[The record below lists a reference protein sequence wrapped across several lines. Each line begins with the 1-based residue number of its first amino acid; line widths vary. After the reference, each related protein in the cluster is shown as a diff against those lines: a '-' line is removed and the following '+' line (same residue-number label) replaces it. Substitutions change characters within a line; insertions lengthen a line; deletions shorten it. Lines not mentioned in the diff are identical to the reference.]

1 MRFTVFTLSLLA
13 AATTNAW
20 AAQVPEP
27 SAWLRVQT
35 DVPYDGKAPLYFNF
49 QPDEAVCKKQY
60 GDDWYDA
67 CRRPIGSRLRS
78 DGVVM
83 TPAVR
88 GTWRWLSSTLLT
100 FEPAESWPAA
110 TEYRFDFSK
119 LSLPVGTKLAATA
132 LTLKTKPLSLLSS
145 NVRFWADRTVSGA
158 KLVTLDLRFSSAP
171 EKKSF
176 EKRFAMRLPKGLALE
191 KPSFE
196 WTDDGLGVYVR
207 MAVRTLPEATGTA
220 TFELPG
226 VAARLDQSDQLRP
239 RVAKGFE
246 STKLDLRVPGKNEL
260 FFVENAR
267 VFASRTDDFRS
278 VYELS
283 LTPSMRMTPAE
294 VVKNLRVTLLPEKWR
309 EDAPDAA
316 DWSRA
321 GELTDAVLARGTSLK
336 VTPVTS
342 ADLPTDTVRL
352 EFDAPE
358 NRWVHVSLAQGTG
371 PEGAKLAKTWT
382 EVFRTPVLRPEIHF
396 LLPGNLMTLSGE
408 RTLPFTVRGAERIR
422 AEVAKIREPFAAQV
436 MQAWNGYNVV
446 RHADELAEIQ
456 TLTPALVAMKEGAS
470 VKDGAWSRIELP
482 EAAGLYQITLAAE
495 AKNKKG
501 EWREVARTV
510 RTTLV
515 SDRAL
520 LVKETPDGTVTL
532 FDARLTTGE
541 PSSGD
546 AVTLLAANGSVLAE
560 GKTDAEGRFSI
571 AVDSSWT
578 RDKKPAA
585 LFVRGSDGDLSLLS
599 LADPS
604 NLTGAAERGTAGR
617 LTSADSLLGL
627 SFAERG
633 VVRPGETARFGALVK
648 ARDWSALPAD
658 LPLRVR
664 LTGPSGE
671 ELANETVKPGDT
683 GLVEFSYDTKET
695 LPSGKL
701 VFDLIAGDV
710 TLSTTAVALEPFA
723 PETME
728 LAAVPETHRAGWLA
742 PDEARFALTMTGLY
756 GGPAAKRTVEA
767 NVFTRAAGAIRFE
780 RYPEFTFLD
789 AHPYD
794 AQAADRA
801 LPALVTNEKGE
812 ASLTIPPEHF
822 FGRTARARVVLQ
834 GFEAPGRVGATK
846 VVETLVSPAEV
857 MLGWRTEGAGT
868 TFLTTGEKG
877 AVRIKLVDRDLKP
890 RAGETLRLVR
900 SERSNVRELVTTAD
914 GRAAFRSTS
923 LLKPVDDTVVTLDA
937 SGEAVV
943 TLPSGTAGDFVF
955 TAETQKGVKLGEIPF
970 TVADATL
977 EKAALGGKT
986 PSLLRVHLDET
997 EIPEGGTVSA
1007 SVASPFEGFGLLTL
1021 ESDKLHAAEWVK
1033 VKAGENRLEL
1043 PVPAGVEGRAYWRLS
1058 LVRAKSEDSR
1068 LIEPYVEATLPLS
1081 IAPKARDLGLT
1092 AKLPE
1097 TIEIRP
1103 GSEGSTEFKL
1113 YAKEKGKAI
1122 VWAVD
1127 EGILSLTNYRT
1138 PDPLSRLLLDR
1149 ALEVGTRQTLSRLMP
1164 EGFPYAQKLP
1174 AFGGDLVAEASG
1186 ALANPFGTVY
1196 DAPALW
1202 WSGIVSVGPEGTP
1215 LKMTL
1220 PEGFAGRVRLMAVG
1234 ASDDKAGSF
1243 ADDVTVTAPV
1253 LLRIPAPNTFY
1264 EGDAVDL
1271 PARITNT
1278 TGKILEGTL
1287 TLKGELLAEPVSKK
1301 IALGA
1306 GETRTETVRVT
1317 ATRLGRFTL
1326 EATLASDDAAMND
1339 VAAKL
1344 EGSVRPT
1351 SLLRTEVVTGRF
1363 TKESPKVQLSDT
1375 FLPFEEE
1382 TTLVASAAPVA
1393 LLTGLTDARPFT
1405 RSAAL
1410 TDALALLP
1418 LRTMAKD
1425 TAERLAPVYGL
1436 TPDEVGPRLLSD
1448 LSDSAFLYEEDTLF
1462 AAAEHL
1468 EALLTLRAK
1477 APDLVSAR
1485 DLREAKAKLERLLA
1499 LDPANLAE
1507 ARDAAYAL
1515 WVLTREGTLVA
1526 DSLVLLTERATARGL
1541 DLAKDPAGLLIA
1553 AAEREMQLPTRAP
1566 AVKNPQASGNWTPM
1580 VLSALTARVLATT
1593 FGEKNLPESFLAE
1606 VSDATKTALASE
1618 DEKLQS
1624 AMTLLAA
1631 QRPNAAAPALACLS
1645 PDAKKAEAQGTSGTT
1660 VLTAPGCTQFG
1671 ASNFDGTLYWTMLR
1685 KGYEVKPVARSEGV
1699 SIERRF
1705 TLEDG
1710 TEVTPETKLP
1720 AGTLLR
1726 MTITLT
1732 PEADRDEALWAVSQL
1747 LPAGATLETSGDLA
1761 PAGDGLERVVT
1772 TEGGVQFFLRTP
1784 FGFAASV
1791 DAVVRTGLPG
1801 TVTVPPAA
1809 ATDVRRPAR
1818 EAVSETTRWTL
1829 VP

>member
-1 MRFTVFTLSLLA
+1 MRFTVFTLTLLA
-13 AATTNAW
+13 AATTNAF
-20 AAQVPEP
+20 AAEAEP
-27 SAWLRVQT
+27 TAWLRVQT

-49 QPDEAVCKKQY
+49 QPDEEVCKKQY

-110 TEYRFDFSK
+110 KEYRFDFSK

-132 LTLKTKPLSLLSS
+132 LTLRTKPLSLLSS
-145 NVRFWADRTVSGA
+145 NVRFWADRTPAGA

-171 EKKSF
+171 DRETF
-176 EKRFAMRLPKGLALE
+176 ESRFAMRLPKGLSLE

-207 MAVRTLPEATGTA
+207 MTVRALPAATGTA

-226 VAARLDQSDQLRP
+226 VASRLDQAEQLRP

-246 STKLDLRVPGKNEL
+246 STKLDLRVPGRDEL
-260 FFVENAR
+260 FYVENAG
-267 VFASRTDDFRS
+267 VNAARTDEFRS
-278 VYELS
+278 VYELA
-283 LTPSMRMTPAE
+283 LTPSMRMTPAD
-294 VVKNLRVTLLPEKWR
+294 VAKNLRVTLLPEKWR
-309 EDAPDAA
+309 ADAPDAA

-321 GELTDAVLARGTSLK
+321 GELTDAVLSRGTPVA

-342 ADLPTDTVRL
+342 SDLPTDTIRL
-352 EFDAPE
+352 RFDAPE

-382 EVFRTPVLRPEIHF
+382 EVFRTPVQSPEIRF

-408 RTLPFTVRGAERIR
+408 RSLPFTVRGAERIR
-422 AEVAKIREPFAAQV
+422 AEVAKIRAPFAAQV
-436 MQAWNGYNVV
+436 MQAWNGLNVV
-446 RHADELAEIQ
+446 RHADELADIQ
-456 TLTPALVAMKEGAS
+456 TLAPALVAMKEGSS

-482 EAAGLYQITLAAE
+482 EAAGLYQITLVGE
-495 AKNKKG
+495 AKNDRG

-520 LVKETPDGTVTL
+520 LAKETPDGTVTL

-541 PSSGD
+541 PSPGD
-546 AVTLLAANGSVLAE
+546 AVTLLAANGTVLAE
-560 GKTDAEGRFSI
+560 GKTDDSGRISI
-571 AVDSSWT
+571 AVDPAWT
-578 RDKKPAA
+578 RDKKTAA
-585 LFVRGSDGDLSLLS
+585 LFVRGADGDLSLLS
-599 LADPS
+599 LTDPS
-604 NLTGAAERGTAGR
+604 NLSGAAERGAAGR
-617 LTSADSLLGL
+617 LASADTLLGL

-648 ARDWSALPAD
+648 TRDWSALPAD

-671 ELANETVKPGDT
+671 ELANETVKPGET
-683 GLVEFSYDTKET
+683 GLVEFSYETKEN

-710 TLSTTAVALEPFA
+710 TLSTTAVALEPFT

-728 LAAVPETHRAGWLA
+728 LSAAPETRRAGWLS
-742 PDEARFALTMTGLY
+742 PDEARFALTLTGLY
-756 GGPAAKRTVEA
+756 GGPAAERTVEA

-780 RYPEFTFLD
+780 RYPDFTFLD
-789 AHPYD
+789 AYPFD
-794 AQAADRA
+794 AQAADRR
-801 LPALVTNEKGE
+801 LPALVTNDKGE
-812 ASLTIPPEHF
+812 ARLTIAPEHF
-822 FGRTARARVVLQ
+822 FGRTARARIVLQ
-834 GFEAPGRVGATK
+834 GFEAPGRSGATK
-846 VVETLVSPAEV
+846 VVETLVSPADA

-877 AVRIKLVDRDLKP
+877 AIRIKLVDRDLKP
-890 RAGETLRLVR
+890 LAGERVKLVR
-900 SERSNVRELVTTAD
+900 SERSDVRELVTTAD

-923 LLKPVDDTVVTLDA
+923 LLKPVDDTAVTLDA
-937 SGEAVV
+937 SGEALV
-943 TLPSGTAGDFVF
+943 TLPSDRAGDFVF
-955 TAETQKGVKLGEIPF
+955 TAETQKGVKLGDIAF
-970 TVADATL
+970 TVADETL
-977 EKAALGGKT
+977 KQAAMGGKI
-986 PSLLRVHLDET
+986 PSVLRVHFEQK

-1007 SVASPFEGFGLLTL
+1007 AVASPFEGFGLMTL
-1021 ESDKLHAAEWVK
+1021 ESDKLHAAKWVK
-1033 VKAGENRLEL
+1033 VKAGENRLDL
-1043 PVPAGVEGRAYWRLS
+1043 PVPEGVEGRAYWRLS
-1058 LVRAKSEDSR
+1058 LVRAKSEDAR
-1068 LIEPYVEATLPLS
+1068 LIEPYVEATEALS
-1081 IAPKARDLGLT
+1081 IAPRARDLGLS
-1092 AKLPE
+1092 ADLPE

-1103 GSEGSTEFKL
+1103 GSDGSTDFTL
-1113 YAKEKGKAI
+1113 YAKEKGSAL

-1127 EGILSLTNYRT
+1127 EGILSLTNYQT
-1138 PDPLSRLLLDR
+1138 PDPLARLLLDR

-1202 WSGIVSVGPEGTP
+1202 WSGIVPVGPEGTP
-1215 LKMTL
+1215 LTMKL

-1243 ADDVTVTAPV
+1243 SEDVTVTAPV
-1253 LLRIPAPNTFY
+1253 LLRLPAPSTFF
-1264 EGDAVDL
+1264 EGDSVDL
-1271 PARITNT
+1271 PVRITNT
-1278 TGKILEGTL
+1278 TDQPLEGTL
-1287 TLKGELLAEPVSKK
+1287 TVKGEFLAQALKRPVA
-1301 IALGA
+1301 IGP

-1317 ATRLGRFTL
+1317 ASRLGRFTL
-1326 EATLASDDAAMND
+1326 EASLSSGDALMEG
-1339 VAAKL
+1339 VTAKL

-1351 SLLRTEVVTGRF
+1351 SLLRTEVMTGRF
-1363 TKESPKVQLSDT
+1363 TKEAPSLTLSNA
-1375 FLPFEEE
+1375 FLPFDEE
-1382 TTLVASAAPVA
+1382 TTLVASATPVA
-1393 LLTGLTDARPFT
+1393 LLTGLADPRPFT
-1405 RSAAL
+1405 KTAAL

-1418 LRTMAKD
+1418 LRTMAKE

-1436 TPDEVGPRLLSD
+1436 APEEVARRLLSD
-1448 LSDSAFLYEEDTLF
+1448 LTDAGRLYEEDTLF

-1468 EALLTLRAK
+1468 EALLTLRAQ
-1477 APDLVSAR
+1477 APDLVSAQ
-1485 DLREAKAKLERLLA
+1485 DLREAKETLERLLA
-1499 LDPANLAE
+1499 LDPADLGE

-1526 DSLVLLTERATARGL
+1526 DSLALLTERATARGL
-1541 DLAKDPAGLLIA
+1541 DLAEDLAGLLVA
-1553 AAEREMQLPTRAP
+1553 AAEREMQIPVEAP
-1566 AVKNPQASGNWTPM
+1566 AKTSSSPSGAWTST
-1580 VLSALTARVLATT
+1580 VLSALEARLRTTT
-1593 FGEKNLPESFLAE
+1593 FAQKSLPETFLAE
-1606 VSDATKTALASE
+1606 VSDATRAALASD

-1624 AMTLLAA
+1624 ALTLLAA
-1631 QRPNAAAPALACLS
+1631 KRTESAAPAIACLA
-1645 PDAKKAEAQGTSGTT
+1645 PDAKKAEATGTSGTT
-1660 VLTAPGCTQFG
+1660 VLAAPGCTTFG
-1671 ASNFDGTLYWTMLR
+1671 ASNFDATLYWTVLR
-1685 KGYEVKPVARSEGV
+1685 KGYEAKPAARSESV
-1699 SIERRF
+1699 SIDRRF

-1732 PEADRDEALWAVSQL
+1732 PESDRNEALWAVSQL
-1747 LPAGATLETSGDLA
+1747 LPAGTTLETSGELA
-1761 PAGDGLERVVT
+1761 PAGDGLERIVK
-1772 TEGGVQFFLRTP
+1772 TEGGVQFLLRTP

-1791 DAVVRTGLPG
+1791 DAVLRTGLPG

-1809 ATDVRRPAR
+1809 VSDVRRPAR
-1818 EAVSETTRWTL
+1818 EAVTGTTRWTL

>member
-1 MRFTVFTLSLLA
+1 MRFTIFTLSLLA

-176 EKRFAMRLPKGLALE
+176 ESRFAMRLPKGLALE

-207 MAVRTLPEATGTA
+207 MTVRSLPDATGTA

-226 VAARLDQSDQLRP
+226 VASRLDQSDQLRP

-246 STKLDLRVPGKNEL
+246 SAKLDLRVPGKDEL

-267 VFASRTDDFRS
+267 VFAARTDDFRS

-283 LTPSMRMTPAE
+283 LTPSMRMTPADI
-294 VVKNLRVTLLPEKWR
+294 VKNLRVTLLPEKWR

-321 GELTDAVLARGTSLK
+321 GELSDAVLARGTPVK

-342 ADLPTDTVRL
+342 ANLPTDTVRL

-371 PEGAKLAKTWT
+371 PEGAKLAKAWT

-408 RTLPFTVRGAERIR
+408 RTLPFTVRGAERLR

-446 RHADELAEIQ
+446 RHADELADIQ
-456 TLTPALVAMKEGAS
+456 TLTPTLVAMKEGAS

-495 AKNKKG
+495 AKNEKG

-546 AVTLLAANGSVLAE
+546 AVTLLAANGGVLAE
-560 GKTDAEGRFSI
+560 GKTDGEGRFSI
-571 AVDSSWT
+571 TVDSSWT

-604 NLTGAAERGTAGR
+604 NLTGAAERSTAGR
-617 LTSADSLLGL
+617 LASADSLLGL

-728 LAAVPETHRAGWLA
+728 LAAAPETRRAGWLS

-756 GGPAAKRTVEA
+756 GGPAAERTVEA
-767 NVFTRAAGAIRFE
+767 NVFTRAAGGIYFD
-780 RYPEFTFLD
+780 RYPDFVFLD
-789 AHPYD
+789 AHPFD
-794 AQAADRA
+794 AQAADRR
-801 LPALVTNEKGE
+801 LPALVTNDKGE
-812 ASLTIPPEHF
+812 AKLVIPPEHF

-877 AVRIKLVDRDLKP
+877 AVRIKLVDRDLQP

-900 SERSNVRELVTTAD
+900 SERSDVRELVTTAD
-914 GRAAFRSTS
+914 GRAAFRTTS

-937 SGEAVV
+937 SGEALV
-943 TLPSGTAGDFVF
+943 TLPSGAAGDFVF

-1058 LVRAKSEDSR
+1058 LVRAKSEDAR
-1068 LIEPYVEATLPLS
+1068 LIEPYVEATFPLS

-1092 AKLPE
+1092 AKVPE

-1174 AFGGDLVAEASG
+1174 VFGGDLVAEASG

-1253 LLRIPAPNTFY
+1253 LLRLPAPNTFY

-1271 PARITNT
+1271 PVRITNT

-1317 ATRLGRFTL
+1317 ATQLGRFTL
-1326 EATLASDDAAMND
+1326 EATLASDDAAMNGITT
-1339 VAAKL
+1339 KL

-1351 SLLRTEVVTGRF
+1351 SLLRTEIVTGRF
-1363 TKESPKVQLSDT
+1363 TKDSPNVKLSDT

-1448 LSDSAFLYEEDTLF
+1448 LSGASFLYEEDTLF
-1462 AAAEHL
+1462 AAAQHL

-1485 DLREAKAKLERLLA
+1485 DLREAKGRLERLLA

-1515 WVLTREGTLVA
+1515 WVLTREGTLVS
-1526 DSLVLLTERATARGL
+1526 DSLVLLNERASARGL
-1541 DLAKDPAGLLIA
+1541 DLSKDPAGLLVA
-1553 AAEREMQLPTRAP
+1553 ATEREMQLPTKAP
-1566 AVKNPQASGNWTPM
+1566 AVTSPQPSGAWTPT

-1593 FGEKNLPESFLAE
+1593 FGEKGLPETFLAE
-1606 VSDATKTALASE
+1606 VSDATKAALASE

-1631 QRPNAAAPALACLS
+1631 QSPNAAAPALACLA
-1645 PDAKKAEAQGTSGTT
+1645 PDAKKAEAAGTSGTT
-1660 VLTAPGCTQFG
+1660 VLAAPGCTTFG

-1685 KGYEVKPVARSEGV
+1685 KGYEAKPLARSEGV
-1699 SIERRF
+1699 SIDRRF

-1747 LPAGATLETSGDLA
+1747 LPVGATLETSGEPA

-1801 TVTVPPAA
+1801 TVTVPPVA

>member
-13 AATTNAW
+13 AATTSAF
-20 AAQVPEP
+20 AAEAQP

-110 TEYRFDFSK
+110 KEYRFDFSK

-132 LTLKTKPLSLLSS
+132 LTLRTKPLSLLSS
-145 NVRFWADRTVSGA
+145 NVRFWADRTPAGA

-171 EKKSF
+171 DKKTF
-176 EKRFAMRLPKGLALE
+176 ESRFAMRLPKGLALE

-196 WTDDGLGVYVR
+196 WTDDGLAVYVR
-207 MAVRTLPEATGTA
+207 MTVRSLPDATGTA

-226 VAARLDQSDQLRP
+226 VASRLDQSDQLRP

-246 STKLDLRVPGKNEL
+246 SAKLDLRVPGKDEL

-267 VFASRTDDFRS
+267 VFAARTDDFRS

-283 LTPSMRMTPAE
+283 LTPSMRMTPADI
-294 VVKNLRVTLLPEKWR
+294 VKNLRVTLLPEKWR

-321 GELTDAVLARGTSLK
+321 GELSDAVLARGTPVK

-371 PEGAKLAKTWT
+371 PEGAKLAKAWT
-382 EVFRTPVLRPEIHF
+382 EVFRTPVLRPEIQF

-408 RTLPFTVRGAERIR
+408 RALPFTVRGAERLR

-446 RHADELAEIQ
+446 RHADELADIQ
-456 TLTPALVAMKEGAS
+456 TLTPTLVAMKEGAS

-482 EAAGLYQITLAAE
+482 EEAGLYQVTLKGE
-495 AKNKKG
+495 AKNEKG

-571 AVDSSWT
+571 AVDSAWT

-617 LTSADSLLGL
+617 LASADALLGL

-658 LPLRVR
+658 LPLRAR

-683 GLVEFSYDTKET
+683 GLVEFSYDTKDGM
-695 LPSGKL
+695 PSGKL

-728 LAAVPETHRAGWLA
+728 LAAAPETRRAGWLS
-742 PDEARFALTMTGLY
+742 PDEARFALSMTGLY
-756 GGPAAKRTVEA
+756 GGPAAERTVEA
-767 NVFTRAAGAIRFE
+767 NVFTHAAGGIYFD
-780 RYPEFTFLD
+780 RYSDFVFLD
-789 AHPYD
+789 AHPFD
-794 AQAADRA
+794 AQAADRR
-801 LPALVTNEKGE
+801 LPALVTNDKGE

-877 AVRIKLVDRDLKP
+877 AVRIKLVDRDLQP

-914 GRAAFRSTS
+914 GRAAFRTTL

-937 SGEAVV
+937 SGEALV
-943 TLPSGTAGDFVF
+943 TLPSGAAGDFVF

-986 PSLLRVHLDET
+986 PSILRVHLDEK
-997 EIPEGGTVSA
+997 EIPAGGTVSA

-1271 PARITNT
+1271 PVRITNT

-1448 LSDSAFLYEEDTLF
+1448 LSGASFLYEEDTLF
-1462 AAAEHL
+1462 AAAQHL

-1485 DLREAKAKLERLLA
+1485 DLREAKGRLERLLA

-1526 DSLVLLTERATARGL
+1526 DSLVLLNERASARGL
-1541 DLAKDPAGLLIA
+1541 DLSKDPAGLLVA
-1553 AAEREMQLPTRAP
+1553 AAEREMQLPTKAP
-1566 AVKNPQASGNWTPM
+1566 AVTSPQPSGDWTPT

-1593 FGEKNLPESFLAE
+1593 FGEKGLPETFLAE
-1606 VSDATKTALASE
+1606 VSDATKAALASE

-1631 QRPNAAAPALACLS
+1631 QSPNAAAPALACLA
-1645 PDAKKAEAQGTSGTT
+1645 PDAKKTEAAGTSGTT
-1660 VLTAPGCTQFG
+1660 ILAAPGCTTFG

-1685 KGYEVKPVARSEGV
+1685 KGYEAKPLARSEGV
-1699 SIERRF
+1699 SIDRRF

>member
-1 MRFTVFTLSLLA
+1 MRFSVFTLTLLA
-13 AATTNAW
+13 AATTSAF
-20 AAQVPEP
+20 AAEAQP

-83 TPAVR
+83 TPSVR

-100 FEPAESWPAA
+100 FEPAESWPAGK
-110 TEYRFDFSK
+110 EYRFDFSK
-119 LSLPVGTKLAATA
+119 LSLPVGTKLAATT

-145 NVRFWADRTVSGA
+145 NVRFWADRTPAGA

-171 EKKSF
+171 DRETF
-176 EKRFAMRLPKGLALE
+176 ESRFAMRLPKGLSLE

-207 MAVRTLPEATGTA
+207 MTVRALPAATGTA

-226 VAARLDQSDQLRP
+226 VASRLDQSDQLRP

-246 STKLDLRVPGKNEL
+246 SAKLDLRVPGKDEL

-267 VFASRTDDFRS
+267 VFAASTDDFRS

-283 LTPSMRMTPAE
+283 LTPSMRMTPADI
-294 VVKNLRVTLLPEKWR
+294 VKNLRVTLLPEKWR

-321 GELTDAVLARGTSLK
+321 GELSDAVLARGTPVK

-382 EVFRTPVLRPEIHF
+382 EVFRTPVLRPEIQF

-408 RTLPFTVRGAERIR
+408 RALPFTVRGAERLR

-446 RHADELAEIQ
+446 RHADELADIQ
-456 TLTPALVAMKEGAS
+456 TLTPTLVAMKEGAS

-482 EAAGLYQITLAAE
+482 EEAGLYQVTLKGE
-495 AKNKKG
+495 AKNEKG

-571 AVDSSWT
+571 AVDSAWT

-617 LTSADSLLGL
+617 LASADALLGL

-658 LPLRVR
+658 LPLRAR

-683 GLVEFSYDTKET
+683 GLVEFSYDTKDGM
-695 LPSGKL
+695 PSGKL

-728 LAAVPETHRAGWLA
+728 LAAAPETRRAGWLT
-742 PDEARFALTMTGLY
+742 PDEARFALSMTGLY
-756 GGPAAKRTVEA
+756 GGPAAERTVEA
-767 NVFTRAAGAIRFE
+767 NVFTRAAGGIYFD
-780 RYPEFTFLD
+780 RYPDFVFLD
-789 AHPYD
+789 AHPFD
-794 AQAADRA
+794 AQAADRR
-801 LPALVTNEKGE
+801 LPALVTNAEGK
-812 ASLTIPPEHF
+812 ASLTIPAEHF

-877 AVRIKLVDRDLKP
+877 ALRIKLVDRDLKP

-914 GRAAFRSTS
+914 GRAAFRTTL

-937 SGEAVV
+937 SGEALV
-943 TLPSGTAGDFVF
+943 TLPSGAAGDFIF

-1271 PARITNT
+1271 PVRITNT

-1448 LSDSAFLYEEDTLF
+1448 LSGASFLYEEDTLF
-1462 AAAEHL
+1462 AAAQHL

-1485 DLREAKAKLERLLA
+1485 DLREAKGRLERLLA

-1526 DSLVLLTERATARGL
+1526 DSLVLLNERASARGL
-1541 DLAKDPAGLLIA
+1541 DLSKDPAGLLVA
-1553 AAEREMQLPTRAP
+1553 AAEREMQLPTKAP
-1566 AVKNPQASGNWTPM
+1566 AVTSPQPSGDWTPT

-1593 FGEKNLPESFLAE
+1593 FGEKGLPETFLAE
-1606 VSDATKTALASE
+1606 VSDATKAALASE

-1631 QRPNAAAPALACLS
+1631 QSPNAAAPALACLA
-1645 PDAKKAEAQGTSGTT
+1645 PDAKKTEAAGTSGTT
-1660 VLTAPGCTQFG
+1660 VLAAPGCTTFG

-1685 KGYEVKPVARSEGV
+1685 KGYEAKPLARSEGV

-1732 PEADRDEALWAVSQL
+1732 PEADRDEALWAVSQP
-1747 LPAGATLETSGDLA
+1747 LPAGATLETAGDVA

-1801 TVTVPPAA
+1801 SVTVPPAA
-1809 ATDVRRPAR
+1809 ATDVRRTAR

>member
-1 MRFTVFTLSLLA
+1 MRFSVFTLTLLA
-13 AATTNAW
+13 AATTSAF
-20 AAQVPEP
+20 AAEAQP

-83 TPAVR
+83 TPSVR

-100 FEPAESWPAA
+100 FEPAESWPAGK
-110 TEYRFDFSK
+110 EYRFDFSK
-119 LSLPVGTKLAATA
+119 LSLPVGTKLAATT

-145 NVRFWADRTVSGA
+145 NVRFWADRTPAGA

-171 EKKSF
+171 DRETF
-176 EKRFAMRLPKGLALE
+176 ESRFAMRLPKGLSLE

-207 MAVRTLPEATGTA
+207 MTVRALPAATGTA

-226 VAARLDQSDQLRP
+226 VASRLDQSDQLRP

-246 STKLDLRVPGKNEL
+246 SAKLDLRVPGKDEL

-267 VFASRTDDFRS
+267 VFAARTDDFRS

-283 LTPSMRMTPAE
+283 LTPSMRMTPADI
-294 VVKNLRVTLLPEKWR
+294 VKNLRVTLLPEKWR

-321 GELTDAVLARGTSLK
+321 GELSDAVLARGTPVK

-371 PEGAKLAKTWT
+371 PEGAKLAKAWT
-382 EVFRTPVLRPEIHF
+382 EVFRTPVLRPEIQF

-408 RTLPFTVRGAERIR
+408 RALPFTVRGAERLR

-446 RHADELAEIQ
+446 RHADELADIQ
-456 TLTPALVAMKEGAS
+456 TLTPTLVAMKEGAS

-482 EAAGLYQITLAAE
+482 EEAGLYQVTLKGE
-495 AKNKKG
+495 AKNEKG

-571 AVDSSWT
+571 AVDSAWT

-617 LTSADSLLGL
+617 LASADALLGL

-658 LPLRVR
+658 LPLRAR

-683 GLVEFSYDTKET
+683 GLVEFSYDTKDGM
-695 LPSGKL
+695 PSGKL

-728 LAAVPETHRAGWLA
+728 LAAAPETRRAGWLS
-742 PDEARFALTMTGLY
+742 PDEARFALSMTGLY
-756 GGPAAKRTVEA
+756 GGPAAERTVEA
-767 NVFTRAAGAIRFE
+767 NVFTHAAGGIYFD
-780 RYPEFTFLD
+780 RYPDFVFLD
-789 AHPYD
+789 AHPFD
-794 AQAADRA
+794 AQAADRR
-801 LPALVTNEKGE
+801 LPALVTNDKGE

-822 FGRTARARVVLQ
+822 FGRTARARVVLR

-877 AVRIKLVDRDLKP
+877 AVRIKLVDRDLQP

-914 GRAAFRSTS
+914 GRAAFRTTL

-937 SGEAVV
+937 SGEALV
-943 TLPSGTAGDFVF
+943 TLPSGAAGDFIF

-986 PSLLRVHLDET
+986 PSILRVHLDEK
-997 EIPEGGTVSA
+997 EIPAGGTVSA

-1271 PARITNT
+1271 PVRITNT

-1448 LSDSAFLYEEDTLF
+1448 LSGASFLYEEDTLF
-1462 AAAEHL
+1462 AAAQHL

-1485 DLREAKAKLERLLA
+1485 DLREAKGRLERLLA

-1526 DSLVLLTERATARGL
+1526 DSLVLLNERASARGL
-1541 DLAKDPAGLLIA
+1541 DLSKDPAGLLVA
-1553 AAEREMQLPTRAP
+1553 AAEREMQLPTKAP
-1566 AVKNPQASGNWTPM
+1566 AVTSPQPSGDWTPT

-1593 FGEKNLPESFLAE
+1593 FGEKGLPETFLAE
-1606 VSDATKTALASE
+1606 VSDATKAALASE

-1631 QRPNAAAPALACLS
+1631 QSPNAAAPALACLA
-1645 PDAKKAEAQGTSGTT
+1645 PDAKKTEAAGTSGTT
-1660 VLTAPGCTQFG
+1660 VLAAPGCTTFG

-1685 KGYEVKPVARSEGV
+1685 KGYEAKPLARSEGV
-1699 SIERRF
+1699 SIDRRF

-1809 ATDVRRPAR
+1809 ATDVRRTAR

>member
-1 MRFTVFTLSLLA
+1 MRFTVFTLTLLA
-13 AATTNAW
+13 AATTNAF
-20 AAQVPEP
+20 AAEAEP
-27 SAWLRVQT
+27 TAWLRVQT

-110 TEYRFDFSK
+110 KEYRFDFSK

-132 LTLKTKPLSLLSS
+132 LTLRTKPLSLLSS
-145 NVRFWADRTVSGA
+145 NVRFWADRTPAGA

-171 EKKSF
+171 DRETF
-176 EKRFAMRLPKGLALE
+176 ESRFAMRLPKGLSLE

-196 WTDDGLGVYVR
+196 WTDDDLGVYVR
-207 MAVRTLPEATGTA
+207 MTVRALPAATGTA

-226 VAARLDQSDQLRP
+226 VASRLDQSDQLRP

-246 STKLDLRVPGKNEL
+246 SAKLDLRVPGKDEL

-267 VFASRTDDFRS
+267 VFAARTDDFRS

-283 LTPSMRMTPAE
+283 LTPSMRMTPADI
-294 VVKNLRVTLLPEKWR
+294 VKNLRVTLLPEKWR

-321 GELTDAVLARGTSLK
+321 GELSDAVLARGTPVK

-371 PEGAKLAKTWT
+371 PEGAKLAKAWT
-382 EVFRTPVLRPEIHF
+382 EVFRTPVLRPEIQF

-408 RTLPFTVRGAERIR
+408 RALPFTVRGAERLR

-446 RHADELAEIQ
+446 RHADELADIQ
-456 TLTPALVAMKEGAS
+456 TLTPTLVAMKEGAS

-482 EAAGLYQITLAAE
+482 EEAGLYQVTLKGE
-495 AKNKKG
+495 AKNEKG

-571 AVDSSWT
+571 AVDSAWT

-617 LTSADSLLGL
+617 LASADALLGL

-658 LPLRVR
+658 LPLRAR

-683 GLVEFSYDTKET
+683 GLVEFSYDTKDGM
-695 LPSGKL
+695 PSGKL

-728 LAAVPETHRAGWLA
+728 LAAAPETRRAGWLS
-742 PDEARFALTMTGLY
+742 PDEARFALSMTGLY
-756 GGPAAKRTVEA
+756 GGPAAERTVEA
-767 NVFTRAAGAIRFE
+767 NVFTHAAGGIYFD
-780 RYPEFTFLD
+780 RYPDFVFLD
-789 AHPYD
+789 AHPFD
-794 AQAADRA
+794 AQAADRR
-801 LPALVTNEKGE
+801 LPALVTNDKGE

-822 FGRTARARVVLQ
+822 FGRTARARVVLR

-846 VVETLVSPAEV
+846 VVEALVSPAEV

-877 AVRIKLVDRDLKP
+877 ALRIKLVDRDLKP

-900 SERSNVRELVTTAD
+900 SERSDVRELVTTAD
-914 GRAAFRSTS
+914 GRAAFRSTA
-923 LLKPVDDTVVTLDA
+923 LLEPVDDTVVTLDA
-937 SGEAVV
+937 AGEALVA
-943 TLPSGTAGDFVF
+943 LPSATAGDFVF
-955 TAETQKGVKLGEIPF
+955 TAETQKGQKLGEIPF

-986 PSLLRVHLDET
+986 PSVLRVHLDEK
-997 EIPEGGTVSA
+997 EIPAAGTVSA

-1021 ESDKLHAAEWVK
+1021 ESDKLHAAKWVK
-1033 VKAGENRLEL
+1033 VKTGENRLEL

-1058 LVRAKSEDSR
+1058 LVRAKSEDAR
-1068 LIEPYVEATLPLS
+1068 LIEPYVEATLPVS

-1103 GSEGSTEFKL
+1103 GDDKSTDFTL
-1113 YAKEKGKAI
+1113 YAKEKGKAL

-1138 PDPLSRLLLDR
+1138 PDPLARLLLDR

-1202 WSGIVSVGPEGTP
+1202 WSGIVLVGPEGTP

-1234 ASDDKAGSF
+1234 ASDDKVGHFS
-1243 ADDVTVTAPV
+1243 DDVTITAPV
-1253 LLRIPAPNTFY
+1253 LLRMPAPNVFF

-1271 PARITNT
+1271 PVRITNT
-1278 TGKILEGTL
+1278 TEKTLEGTL
-1287 TLKGELLAEPVSKK
+1287 NLRGELLAEPVSKSIK
-1301 IALGA
+1301 LGA
-1306 GETRTETVRVT
+1306 NETRTETVRVT
-1317 ATRLGRFTL
+1317 ASRLGRFTL
-1326 EATLASDDAAMND
+1326 EATLASDDPAMNGM
-1339 VAAKL
+1339 AAKL

-1363 TKESPKVQLSDT
+1363 TKETPNVKLSDA
-1375 FLPFEEE
+1375 FLPYEEE
-1382 TTLVASAAPVA
+1382 TTLVASTTPVA
-1393 LLTGLTDARPFT
+1393 LLSGLTNPRPFT
-1405 RSAAL
+1405 RTAAL
-1410 TDALALLP
+1410 SDALALLP

-1436 TPDEVGPRLLSD
+1436 APDEVAPRLLSD
-1448 LSDSAFLYEEDTLF
+1448 LSSAAYLYEENTLF
-1462 AAAEHL
+1462 AAAQHL

-1477 APDLVSAR
+1477 APDLVSAN
-1485 DLREAKAKLERLLA
+1485 DLREAKGTLERLLA

-1526 DSLVLLTERATARGL
+1526 DSLALLTERASARGL
-1541 DLAKDPAGLLIA
+1541 DLAKDPAGLLVA
-1553 AAEREMQLPTRAP
+1553 AAEREMQLPVKAP
-1566 AVKNPQASGNWTPM
+1566 AVTSPQPAGDWTTT
-1580 VLSALTARVLATT
+1580 VLSALTARVLATS
-1593 FGEKNLPESFLAE
+1593 FGEKTLPEAFLAE
-1606 VSDATKTALASE
+1606 ASDATKAALASE

-1631 QRPNAAAPALACLS
+1631 EDSGSAAPALACLA
-1645 PDAKKAEAQGTSGTT
+1645 PDAKKAEAAGTSGTT
-1660 VLTAPGCTQFG
+1660 VLAAPGCTTFG
-1671 ASNFDGTLYWTMLR
+1671 ASNFEGTLYWTMLR
-1685 KGYEVKPVARSEGV
+1685 KGYEAKPAVRSEGV

-1705 TLEDG
+1705 TLEDS

-1772 TEGGVQFFLRTP
+1772 SEGGVQFFLRTP

-1791 DAVVRTGLPG
+1791 DAVLRTGLPG
-1801 TVTVPPAA
+1801 SVTVPPAA

-1818 EAVSETTRWTL
+1818 EAVSEATHWTL